1 MNITVN
7 DVVYDFTR
15 SPDQLT
21 RAVIISLFSWRRA
34 TADDDT
40 QEVMGWWGDT
50 FPDVANDRIGSRL
63 YLLSRTTI
71 TNQTANE
78 ARGYITEALQWLI
91 DDGVSVR
98 NDVKC
103 ERTGQRGEQLAAQV
117 AIYQSDGTR
126 HAISFTNLW
135 EAFA

>member
-1 MNITVN
+1 MNLTVN
-7 DVVYDFTR
+7 GVAYDLTQA
-15 SPDQLT
+15 PDQLT

-34 TADDDT
+34 TADDLSA
-40 QEVMGWWGDT
+40 EVMGWWGDT

-63 YLLSRTTI
+63 YLLSRAKI

-98 NDVKC
+98 NDVTC
-103 ERTGQRGEQLAAQV
+103 SRTGARGDQLLAQV
-117 AIYQSDGTR
+117 VIYNRDGTR
-126 HAISFTNLW
+126 HAIAFSNLW
-135 EAFA
+135 EAFG